1 VQPPIRGWS
10 SASVH
15 YAFYAHCES
24 EVSAPNLPDECLT
37 QGMLRA
43 RATSKPIE
51 VCPFALVLHES
62 FREVVVVKIFGSSS
76 LPEEER

>member
-1 VQPPIRGWS
+1 
-10 SASVH
+10 
-15 YAFYAHCES
+15 
-24 EVSAPNLPDECLT
+24 
-37 QGMLRA
+37 MLRA